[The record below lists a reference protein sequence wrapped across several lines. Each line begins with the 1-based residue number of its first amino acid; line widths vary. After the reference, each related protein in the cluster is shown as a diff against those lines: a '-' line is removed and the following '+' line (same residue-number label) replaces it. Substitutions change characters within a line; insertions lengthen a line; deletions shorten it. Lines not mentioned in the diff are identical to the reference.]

1 MTPLDTTSL
10 LELVAACRSALRR
23 RAGGG
28 ALLVALGTLGLVLPA
43 GWLMVGSDGWRPGS
57 PLPLVAWLAVVVGAA
72 VLGLW
77 SWRRVSRWSEE
88 SRIASQIERSS
99 SLPDGAVRAQIELGR
114 GTGPGASETLARAG
128 EQALMARIPRRVDH
142 LAHDGHRDT
151 SRLLRG
157 ATLLVVAAITVTVG
171 LYLTTPERTRAAW
184 AGLASPIGVLLPEPL
199 PPLRVTPGDAGVPRG
214 TEVEVGIEAD
224 GRDRVSLHWES
235 RGRIPEQRTLPV
247 EGGQAS
253 AVLPPLDASIR
264 YWVVAPDG
272 ARSEDFE
279 LRPEDPLLFSDLI
292 LEIRFPAYTGLPP
305 ERHASLPTDLEL
317 PAGSSLRVSGRI
329 AGEAE
334 AVELRGPDGE
344 TVLRAPLDGGR
355 FEGEWR
361 PRGSGAFEWELVGEM
376 PAGVRLPAPLRID
389 LIADEPPLVRLDTDG
404 GVREFPASLR
414 LPLRIVATDDW
425 GLDWVELEVVTEGP
439 DGRRS
444 EPVRNRTETEDR
456 REVLLQPLL
465 DLSEWGLE
473 PGSVVRVVARAA
485 DRAPGPG
492 VGTSE
497 ELVLG
502 LPDARALRGGARD
515 RVEEAAREIEALAER
530 ARRGEEELRDRAR
543 EARASGRT
551 TGSGGTESRDYESRE
566 ALRLTL
572 EEQSELAR
580 DVEALREELA
590 QTRES
595 LEGGGLDPGLQDRM
609 RELEQLLEEAGGEEA
624 AARMERLMEQWTEG
638 AEDRVPAEFDPAELA
653 AWQEELRDRLEE
665 AVERFRRAA
674 LESAFEGIEEEAG
687 SLAQA
692 QDSLQAELE
701 VGAEGAAEAQDA
713 LEDRVS
719 DLDERLEELG
729 DRLRDAGD
737 QGAAEQTEAARERLE
752 QAREAMGEAA
762 EAARQGDEATA
773 GERGDQAAQDAR
785 EAAEALE
792 SARMEWLDEWEDQVR
807 DALLRGAQDALSL
820 ARIQAELREEFRTA
834 GSGRRAELLAR
845 EVVLIESVRN
855 LGTFLGLATRQ
866 AGRVGRELSV
876 AVGDALAAVERSAEG
891 LRGGATPRAGPF
903 AAAGQAQ
910 AALNQVALLALAG
923 MEQIGEPPPPSE
935 AQELAEE
942 LEGLAGDQESMNQEA
957 SSLSQDQGGEG
968 AAARTEELASAQEA
982 MAGALGD
989 LADRLG
995 GEQGSDDPLR
1005 EMSEEARRIADAIG
1019 EGRIDAEVLESQA
1032 SLLERLLEAGR
1043 SLERDGPT
1051 EEREG
1056 TPAGAFERPEV
1067 RALPPG
1073 LLSGSQIPLPSAA
1086 ALERLSPAERR
1097 LVFEYFDRLN
1107 RRGGDTPPPASDPGG
1122 GGR

>member
-1 MTPLDTTSL
+1 MTPLRPTSL
-10 LELVAACRSALRR
+10 GDLVSACRSALRR

-28 ALLVALGTLGLVLPA
+28 ALLVALGTLVLVLPA
-43 GWLMVGSDGWRPGS
+43 GWLLVGSEGWRPGS
-57 PLPLVAWLAVVVGAA
+57 PLPLVVWLVVIAGAGGLA
-72 VLGLW
+72 LW

-88 SRIASQIERSS
+88 SRIASQIERGS
-99 SLPDGAVRAQIELGR
+99 SLPDGAVRAQLELGR
-114 GTGPGASETLARAG
+114 GTGLGASETLVRAG

-157 ATLLVVAAITVTVG
+157 ATLLVVGTVTVAMG

-199 PPLRVTPGDAGVPRG
+199 APLRVTPGDAGAPRG
-214 TEVEVGIEAD
+214 TEVEVEVEAD
-224 GRDRVSLHWES
+224 GRDRVILHWES
-235 RGRIPEQRTLPV
+235 RGQLPEQRTLPV
-247 EGGQAS
+247 EAGTTSGL
-253 AVLPPLDASIR
+253 LPPLDASIR

-272 ARSEDFE
+272 ARSEVFE
-279 LRPEDPLLFSDLI
+279 LRPEDPLLFSELV

-305 ERHASLPTDLEL
+305 ERHASLPASLEL
-317 PAGSSLRVSGRI
+317 PVGSTLEVSGRI
-329 AGEAE
+329 AGEAV
-334 AVELRGPDGE
+334 AVELRRPDGG
-344 TVLRAPLDGGR
+344 VALRAPLEGDR
-355 FEGEWR
+355 FGGEWR
-361 PRGSGAFEWELVGEM
+361 PRESGEFAWALVGEM
-376 PAGVRLPAPLRID
+376 PAGVRLPDPLRID
-389 LIADEPPLVRLDTDG
+389 LIPDAPPLVRLDTDG
-404 GVREFPASLR
+404 GVREFPPSLR

-444 EPVRNRTETEDR
+444 EPLRNRTEADDR
-456 REVLLQPLL
+456 REVLLQPSL

-473 PGSVVRVVARAA
+473 PGSVVRIVARAA

-492 VGTSE
+492 IGSSE
-497 ELVLG
+497 ELVLT

-515 RVEEAAREIEALAER
+515 RVEEAAREVESLAER
-530 ARRGEEELRDRAR
+530 ARQGEEELRDRAR
-543 EARASGRT
+543 EARASGQT
-551 TGSGGTESRDYESRE
+551 SSATGMESRDYESRE
-566 ALRLTL
+566 ALRSTL
-572 EEQSELAR
+572 EEQSQLAR

-590 QTRES
+590 RTRES

-624 AARMERLMEQWTEG
+624 AARMDRLMEQWAEG
-638 AEDRVPAEFDPAELA
+638 VEDRMSEEFDPAELA

-665 AVERFRRAA
+665 AIERFRRAA
-674 LESAFEGIEEEAG
+674 LESAFEGVEEEAA

-701 VGAEGAAEAQDA
+701 AGAEGAAEAQDA
-713 LEDRVS
+713 LEAQVS
-719 DLDERLEELG
+719 ALDERLEELG
-729 DRLRDAGD
+729 DRLREAGD
-737 QGAAEQTEAARERLE
+737 QGAAERTDEARERLD
-752 QAREAMGEAA
+752 QAREAMREAA

-792 SARMEWLDEWEDQVR
+792 SARMEWLEEWEDQVR

-834 GSGRRAELLAR
+834 GSSRRAELLAR

-866 AGRVGRELSV
+866 AGAVGRELSV
-876 AVGDALAAVERSAEG
+876 AVGQALAAVERSAEG

-903 AAAGQAQ
+903 TAAGQAQ

-923 MEQIGEPPPPSE
+923 MEQVGEPPPPSE

-942 LEGLAGDQESMNQEA
+942 LEGLAGDQESMNQETA
-957 SSLSQDQGGEG
+957 SLSQDQGAEG
-968 AAARTEELASAQEA
+968 AAARTEELVSAQEA

-995 GEQGSDDPLR
+995 AEQGAEDPLR
-1005 EMSEEARRIADAIG
+1005 EMSDEARRIADLIA
-1019 EGRIDAEVLESQA
+1019 EGRLDAEVLESQA

-1056 TPAGAFERPEV
+1056 TPAGDFDRPEV

-1107 RRGGDTPPPASDPGG
+1107 RRGSDTPPPGSEPGG